1 MAKYRKKPVV
11 IEAIQWKGDWNKE
24 CINFAKLTK
33 EISFRYENKGP
44 LYIDT
49 PYDGTLYVAIG
60 DYVTWNGECHVYE
73 ADIFENVYEKVK
85 E

>member
-24 CINFAKLTK
+24 CVNFAKLTK
-33 EISFRYENKGP
+33 GISFSYENKGP
-44 LYIDT
+44 LHISTSYED
-49 PYDGTLYVAIG
+49 TLYVAIG
-60 DYVTWNGECHVYE
+60 DYVTWNGECHVYKAE
-73 ADIFENVYEKVK
+73 DFENGYEKVK